1 MTIMTD
7 PMPTHF
13 TVAEAA
19 YVAGLPDKIVHRE
32 IDAGI
37 IRVRGKAADRLVGL
51 DDVLYCA
58 IVRDMRE
65 EIAPQGRKLLYRS
78 VVHALGGK
86 ARAVDFHGFKRP
98 LATVR
103 REIGM
108 RLADVRKVRR
118 NVESRTE
125 IRAGEPIVRGTR
137 IPARMIA
144 GLVARGAGMSELE
157 RDYDL
162 KPEQVEACVL
172 FDRLSPKR
180 GRPTLVGRVVAEDV
194 LPD

>member
-1 MTIMTD
+1 MAIMTD
-7 PMPTHF
+7 TMPTHF

-37 IRVRGKAADRLVGL
+37 IRIRGRAADRMVRL

-58 IVRDMRE
+58 IVRDMRDE
-65 EIAPQGRKLLYRS
+65 LAPQGRKLLYRS
-78 VVHALGGK
+78 VVRASGGK
-86 ARAVDFHGFKRP
+86 APAVDFHGFKRP
-98 LATVR
+98 LAAVR
-103 REIGM
+103 REIGA
-108 RLADVRKVRR
+108 RLAGIRKVRL
-118 NVESRTE
+118 NVESKAT
-125 IRAGEPIVRGTR
+125 IRGGEPIVRGTR
-137 IPARMIA
+137 IPARMVA
-144 GLVARGAGMSELE
+144 DLVAQGATADELE

-162 KPEQVEACVL
+162 KPDQVEACVL

-180 GRPTLVGRVVAEDV
+180 GRPTLAGRVVAEDV